1 MAVYK
6 WLPTVLM
13 FTTEWISRT
22 IHGELTFRVGIQIDN
37 MIQQIYKAMKLKK
50 IVAVVLV
57 SLFTVPNYSETQED
71 TTLEVQFNHE
81 IQDECCMIVGLSVI
95 RWMLILNWSKHKHY
109 NDNISEE
116 LHHPGPD
123 TSFIFQDFH
132 QNIFHKLC
140 MKNCLLLRKFQA
152 IHRYGGGEY
161 LQYSSH
167 TTKLTL
173 STEPE
178 RKFSWYPLM
187 HGI

>member
-1 MAVYK
+1 M
-6 WLPTVLM
+6 
-13 FTTEWISRT
+13 
-22 IHGELTFRVGIQIDN
+22 Q
-37 MIQQIYKAMKLKK
+37 
-50 IVAVVLV
+50 
-57 SLFTVPNYSETQED
+57 
-71 TTLEVQFNHE
+71 
-81 IQDECCMIVGLSVI
+81 
-95 RWMLILNWSKHKHY
+95 LILNWSKHKHH

-152 IHRYGGGEY
+152 VHCYGEGGGGGGGY
-161 LQYSSH
+161 LQYSSY

-178 RKFSWYPLM
+178 RKCSWYPIM
-187 HGI
+187 YGI